1 MYIELKCK
9 TRRRKIN
16 KIRPFMLRSDL
27 IYFSSSGFTLIELLV
42 AIGIFLVVTAVTL
55 ANFPS
60 FSNRLSLNLLA
71 EDITLSVKQAQ
82 VFGSSVY
89 GVKTSAGK
97 TFDAVGVH
105 FEAPLLPMAGERVLD
120 YHYVFY
126 ADLNK
131 NNAYNGTRANVR
143 STSVPRGDNL
153 LAVGIA
159 CGSPTSSEEC
169 LEKYIINGPN
179 KVLAVCPDYITASN
193 ASLSA
198 EARIIDCKTRAVSS
212 VDITFVRASLEANF
226 GITQTLG
233 SSPYS
238 TAENVGIILGVPS
251 VSGSIPRGS
260 FQKAVVIWRTG
271 LTSFEQ

>member
-1 MYIELKCK
+1 MILDTKYQILNLPAGRQVQN
-9 TRRRKIN
+9 TV
-16 KIRPFMLRSDL
+16 
-27 IYFSSSGFTLIELLV
+27 SGFTLIELLV

-105 FEAPLLPMAGERVLD
+105 FEAPILPAAGERVLD

-131 NNAYNGTRANVR
+131 NNAYNGTRANAR
-143 STSVPRGDNL
+143 TANPNQDRGDNL
-153 LAVGIA
+153 KVNGIN
-159 CGSPTSSEEC
+159 CGSPTLSEEC
-169 LEKYIINGPN
+169 LEKYIVNGPN
-179 KVLAVCPDYITASN
+179 KVLAVCPNYITASN
-193 ASLSA
+193 ASLSV
-198 EARIIDCKTRAVSS
+198 EARIADCKTRAVSS

-226 GITQTLG
+226 GITQSLG
-233 SSPYS
+233 GTPYS
-238 TAENVGIILGVPS
+238 AAENIGIILGVPS
-251 VSGSIPRGS
+251 SSGSIPSGS